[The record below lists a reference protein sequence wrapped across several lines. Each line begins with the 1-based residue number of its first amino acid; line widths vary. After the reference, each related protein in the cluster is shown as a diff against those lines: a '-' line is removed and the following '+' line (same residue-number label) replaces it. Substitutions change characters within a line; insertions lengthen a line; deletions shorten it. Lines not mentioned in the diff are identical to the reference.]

1 MEPLLRGETD
11 ILNPSDYNYTVSF
24 IGTTM
29 AVDSRFYDSVTSI
42 NLIAEELGR
51 DFEIVVSHPPPD
63 EASRELLRKLRKDYH
78 SIMFIEHDLTGFGQG
93 KRISFQGSS
102 GKFIV
107 PFCTSI
113 IYPIGYAD
121 ILHNFLQ
128 FKLKRLYYS
137 ELPLVSREIVQE
149 VGGWRDLLNGE
160 DIDLYSRISTNYGL
174 FACPTN
180 LLGRDDLTR
189 RKILS
194 IRESA
199 EGTENSVRER
209 YRLLRDL
216 IISCNHTFSDIM
228 ELARIQG
235 SPESKSGLWLLF
247 LSFLGSKF
255 SKIKPISYSRNNF
268 VILMESVLESLV
280 LREYLKLTGMSGNV
294 ILQIDE
300 PYIRFLTS
308 KSTMFQEM
316 KDSLAY
322 FLKDQ
327 K

>member
-1 MEPLLRGETD
+1 MEPLLRRDTD
-11 ILNPSDYNYTVSF
+11 LLNPSDYNYTVSF

-29 AVDSRFYDSVTSI
+29 AFDSGFSDSVASI
-42 NLIAEELGR
+42 NLIGEELGR
-51 DFEIVVSHPPPD
+51 DFEIVVSHPPAD
-63 EASRELLRKLRKDYH
+63 ETSRELLRKLRKEYH
-78 SIMFIEHDLTGFGQG
+78 NIMLIEHDLTGFGQG
-93 KRISFQGSS
+93 KRISFQSSS

-194 IRESA
+194 IRDHT
-199 EGTENSVRER
+199 EGAGNSVRDR

-216 IISCNHTFSDIM
+216 IIACNHTFSDIV
-228 ELARIQG
+228 ELARIRG
-235 SPESKSGLWLLF
+235 SLGNKSGLWLLS
-247 LSFLGSKF
+247 LSFLGSRF

-268 VILMESVLESLV
+268 VILMESILESLV
-280 LREYLKLTGMSGNV
+280 LKEYLKLTEMSGNV

-300 PYIRFLTS
+300 TYIRFLTS

-322 FLKDQ
+322 FLREQ
-327 K
+327 V